1 MLNKKDYTENNSKL
15 IEKLNKRFRELSSEQ
30 MVGDEGNLLT
40 EIIIALTQSNVTIE
54 FLIDALQ
61 LKEEFIDMMQE
72 LYLNNSYE

>member
-1 MLNKKDYTENNSKL
+1 MWNKKDHTENNSKL
-15 IEKLNKRFRELSSEQ
+15 IEKLNKRYRELPAEQ

-40 EIIIALTQSNVTIE
+40 EIIIALSQSNVTIE

-72 LYLNNSYE
+72 LYLNK

>member
-1 MLNKKDYTENNSKL
+1 
-15 IEKLNKRFRELSSEQ
+15 

-72 LYLNNSYE
+72 LYLNK

>member
-1 MLNKKDYTENNSKL
+1 MWNKKDHTENNSKL

-30 MVGDEGNLLT
+30 MVGDEGKQLT
-40 EIIIALTQSNVTIE
+40 QTIIALTQSNVTIE

-72 LYLNNSYE
+72 LYQNK

>member
-1 MLNKKDYTENNSKL
+1 MLNKKDHTENNSKL
-15 IEKLNKRFRELSSEQ
+15 IEKLHKRFRELSSEQ

-54 FLIDALQ
+54 CLIDALQ

-72 LYLNNSYE
+72 LYENK

>member
-1 MLNKKDYTENNSKL
+1 MWNKKDHTENNSKL
-15 IEKLNKRFRELSSEQ
+15 IEKLNKRYRELPAEQ

-40 EIIIALTQSNVTIE
+40 EIIIALSQSNVTIE

-72 LYLNNSYE
+72 LYLNKQL